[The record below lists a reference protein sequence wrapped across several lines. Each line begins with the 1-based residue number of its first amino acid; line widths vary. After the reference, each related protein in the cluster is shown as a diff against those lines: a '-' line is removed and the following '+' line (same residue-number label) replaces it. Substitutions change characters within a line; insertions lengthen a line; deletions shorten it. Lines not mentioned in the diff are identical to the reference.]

1 MTTGL
6 NKKRVL
12 AVDDAKDWVEVV
24 KFHLEANDFEVITA
38 YDGREALAKAREVK
52 PDLILLDV
60 MLPHL
65 SGFEVC
71 RLLKFDKNFR
81 NIPVV
86 LLTSR
91 NSEGDRAIGRQ
102 VGANEYISKTNFL
115 ENAIEKVLE
124 LTRN

>member
-1 MTTGL
+1 MAEIQS
-6 NKKRVL
+6 KIRIL

-24 KFHLEANDFEVITA
+24 KFRLEADNFEVITA
-38 YDGREALAKAREVK
+38 YDGREALAKARENK

-71 RLLKFDKNFR
+71 RLLKFDKNYR

-91 NSEGDRAIGRQ
+91 NSEGDRNIGKQ
-102 VGANEYISKTNFL
+102 VGANEYISKTSFL
-115 ENAIEKVLE
+115 ENATEKINE